1 LVGGFF
7 LLAPRAHL
15 FIAIAVAL
23 SSTISGAGTPPAENC
38 SAVNGAAGGCPEV
51 IASID
56 EEEVDIGAT
65 NDTSGTT
72 PPTNSPPRTSPNE
85 DISGGQPAE
94 GAGPTE
100 PPFWDDITI
109 IEPVTLADL
118 ASFRPL
124 TGTTNMEPNGWTI
137 AGLPTNFWNT
147 ATTHTLTGPL
157 LDRPATV
164 QFTPIA
170 TRYNYG
176 DGTPPV
182 RTPLGGSWATSGVA
196 EFGDTSTSHIY
207 RNPGTYTVTP
217 QVDFTVR
224 YSYDGGAWVP
234 IDGILTANADS
245 LTANVVRAST
255 VLVTDDCIGTPNGPG
270 C

>member
-1 LVGGFF
+1 MLFSLVPLGG
-7 LLAPRAHL
+7 APLEDCAQPN
-15 FIAIAVAL
+15 IYDGSCPQIK
-23 SSTISGAGTPPAENC
+23 SSISDGR
-38 SAVNGAAGGCPEV
+38 
-51 IASID
+51 
-56 EEEVDIGAT
+56 VDLDAT
-65 NDTSGTT
+65 NDTPGAT
-72 PPTNSPPRTSPNE
+72 PPTNSPPRTSPND

-164 QFTPIA
+164 QFTPVA

-182 RTPLGGSWATSGVA
+182 RTPLGSSWANTGVA
-196 EFGDTSTSHIY
+196 EFGPTNTSHIY
-207 RNPGTYTVTP
+207 RTTGTYTVTP
-217 QVDFTVR
+217 QIDFTVQ
-224 YSYDGGAWVP
+224 YTYNGGAWVP
-234 IDGILTANADS
+234 IDGILTASADS
-245 LTANVVRAST
+245 LTATVVRAST